1 MTQKLHPLVLVAA
14 AFIVT
19 VGLKYAEPFC
29 VPVLI
34 GLALAATSS
43 PITTWVTRHG
53 LPPALG
59 ALAAL
64 LVDMAILVLVGIMLI
79 LAGGELREK
88 LPAYLARLSA
98 FTIAIADALTR
109 RGIPVDATEI
119 TAALQQRGASFVQSA
134 AVSAVS
140 LVSTAIVVLL
150 VVFFT
155 LCEFAGLGDK
165 ILKVVADPARGLV
178 RLDRI
183 VREVQKYLLVKVL
196 SSFIIGV
203 LAFALLKLLRVDM
216 ALLLAL
222 ILFILHLVPNVGSV
236 IATVPAVLVALVT
249 RGAATAVA
257 VARVAYLLITMLVGN
272 VLEPRVLG
280 RTLGLSPLVLMLG
293 MLFWGWLWGTPGA
306 LLSVPLMVVA
316 KIVLENSKDLAW
328 VARVLEPAG
337 EGRAPVSRL
346 QVPTGPRLARPSIPI
361 GLGASAPD
369 RPRGAT

>member
-1 MTQKLHPLVLVAA
+1 MTQRLHPLVLVAA
-14 AFIVT
+14 ALIVT
-19 VGLKYAEPFC
+19 VGLRYAEPFC
-29 VPVLI
+29 VPVLC

-43 PITTWVTRHG
+43 PIATWVTRQG
-53 LPPALG
+53 LPSAVG

-64 LVDMAILVLVGIMLI
+64 LVDVAILVLLGFVLM

-88 LPAYLARLSA
+88 LPAYLVRLSA
-98 FTIAIADALTR
+98 FIIAIADALTR
-109 RGIPVDATEI
+109 RGVSVDATEI
-119 TAALQQRGASFVQSA
+119 SVAVQQLGASFVQSA
-134 AVSAVS
+134 AVSAVG
-140 LVSTAIVVLL
+140 LMSTAIVVLL

-155 LCEFAGLGDK
+155 LCEFVGLGDK
-165 ILKVVADPARGLV
+165 ILRVVGDPEHRLV
-178 RLDRI
+178 RVDRI

-196 SSFIIGV
+196 SSFIIGT
-203 LAFALLKLLRVDM
+203 LAFVLLKLLRVDM

-249 RGAATAVA
+249 RGAATAGA
-257 VARVAYLLITMLVGN
+257 VAASYLFINMLVGN
-272 VLEPRVLG
+272 VVEPRVLG

-328 VARVLEPAG
+328 VARVLEPAS
-337 EGRAPVSRL
+337 EGRAPLPRPR
-346 QVPTGPRLARPSIPI
+346 VPTGSLLARHSIPM
-361 GLGASAPD
+361 GLGASVPD
-369 RPRGAT
+369 RPREAT